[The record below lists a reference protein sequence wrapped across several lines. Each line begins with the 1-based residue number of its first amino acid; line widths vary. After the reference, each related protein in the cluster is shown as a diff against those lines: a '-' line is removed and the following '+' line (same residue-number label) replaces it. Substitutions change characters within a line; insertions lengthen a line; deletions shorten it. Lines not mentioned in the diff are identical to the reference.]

1 MIAGD
6 RVRVETFVR
15 IPIADA
21 FEVFTLEIDQWWRR
35 GPRYRIGGKHPGTLH
50 LEPRLGGRIFEQ
62 YGAGGSVLHEIGVVT
77 AWEPP
82 AHFAFTWRAINFAP
96 GQVTT
101 VDVAFAA
108 SGDGTRV
115 TLEHRGFASL
125 PDDHPVRHGKPVE
138 EFIRDLGMWWGT
150 LLTSMRERG
159 EDRT

>member
-15 IPIADA
+15 VAIADA

-35 GPRYRIGGKHPGTLH
+35 GPAYRVGGKNPGTLH
-50 LEPRLGGRIFEQ
+50 LEPRLGGRVFEQ
-62 YGAGGSVLHEIGVVT
+62 YGANGSALHEIGAIT

-82 AHFAFTWRAINFAP
+82 AHFAFTWRGINFAP
-96 GQVTT
+96 TEQTT
-101 VDVAFAA
+101 VEVWFAA
-108 SGDGTRV
+108 SGEGTRV
-115 TLEHRGFASL
+115 TLEHRGFATL
-125 PDDHPVRHGKPVE
+125 RDDHPVRHGKPVDA
-138 EFIRDLGMWWGT
+138 FIRDFGMWWAT

>member
-35 GPRYRIGGKHPGTLH
+35 GPRYRIGGTHPGTLH

-62 YGAGGSVLHEIGVVT
+62 YGAGGSALHEIGVIT

-82 AHFAFTWRAINFAP
+82 AHFAFTWKGVNFAP

-101 VDVAFAA
+101 VDVAFVA
-108 SGDGTRV
+108 SGEGTRV
-115 TLEHRGFASL
+115 TLEHRGFAAL
-125 PDDHPVRHGKPVE
+125 PDDHPVRHGKPVH
-138 EFIRDLGMWWGT
+138 EFIRDFGMWWGN

-159 EDRT
+159 EDRR